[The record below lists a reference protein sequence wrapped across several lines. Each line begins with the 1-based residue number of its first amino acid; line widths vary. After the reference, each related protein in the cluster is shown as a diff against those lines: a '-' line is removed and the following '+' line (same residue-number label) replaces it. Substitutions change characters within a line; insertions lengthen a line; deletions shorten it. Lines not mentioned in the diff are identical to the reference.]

1 MNTAPHSFGSRLKT
15 ERERRGIALKSI
27 AASTKI
33 KESLLVDL
41 ERDDLSKWPQ
51 GIFRRAFVREYAAS
65 IGLPPDLVVAEF
77 VALFAE
83 EQRAAPRHVAPEP
96 AAELRLTLADGG
108 GAPIASIATR
118 VAGATVEMCALLG
131 AVQVLAWATGFNFW
145 TVCATASLA
154 YYGLAA
160 ACWDRTPVSLWLQKD
175 RVHAAAED
183 ASAPARSHAVLGLL
197 VQRTQIRRPDR
208 QRSAISTHAV
218 AGAEN
223 LQSASGIILPS

>member
-15 ERERRGIALKSI
+15 ERERRGIPLKTI

-41 ERDDLSKWPQ
+41 ERDDVSKWPQ

-65 IGLPPDLVVAEF
+65 IGLPPESVVAEF
-77 VALFAE
+77 VALFADD
-83 EQRAAPRHVAPEP
+83 QGSAAKRHMSPEP
-96 AAELRLTLADGG
+96 APELRLTFADGG
-108 GAPIASIATR
+108 QAPIASLATR

-131 AVQVLAWATGFNFW
+131 AIQVLTWSTGFNFW
-145 TVCATASLA
+145 TVCATTSLA

-160 ACWDRTPVSLWLQKD
+160 ACWDRTPVSRWLQKD
-175 RVHAAAED
+175 KHVANDE
-183 ASAPARSHAVLGLL
+183 PARTSSRDMLGLL
-197 VQRTQIRRPDR
+197 VPRAQIRRPDEP
-208 QRSAISTHAV
+208 RSAMSVHAV

>member
-65 IGLPPDLVVAEF
+65 IGLPPDSVVAEF
-77 VALFAE
+77 VTLFAE
-83 EQRAAPRHVAPEP
+83 EQDGAAPRRVSPRP
-96 AAELRLTLADGG
+96 GPELRLTFADNGR
-108 GAPIASIATR
+108 APIGSIATR

-131 AVQVLAWATGFNFW
+131 AIQVLTWSTGFNFW

-175 RVHAAAED
+175 RAHGAIKDE
-183 ASAPARSHAVLGLL
+183 SAPANSRDVLGLL
-197 VQRTQIRRPDR
+197 IRRPDR

-218 AGAEN
+218 AGAEK

>member
-65 IGLPPDLVVAEF
+65 IGLPPDSVVAEF
-77 VALFAE
+77 VTLFAE
-83 EQRAAPRHVAPEP
+83 EQGAAPRRVSPGP
-96 AAELRLTLADGG
+96 GPELRLTFADDGR
-108 GAPIASIATR
+108 APIGSIATR
-118 VAGATVEMCALLG
+118 VAAATVEMCALLG
-131 AVQVLAWATGFNFW
+131 AIQLLTWSTGFNFW

-175 RVHAAAED
+175 RAHGATKDE
-183 ASAPARSHAVLGLL
+183 SAPANSRDVLGLL
-197 VQRTQIRRPDR
+197 IRRPDR

>member
-33 KESLLVDL
+33 KESLLRDL

-65 IGLPPDLVVAEF
+65 IGLPPDSVVAEF
-77 VALFAE
+77 VTLFAE
-83 EQRAAPRHVAPEP
+83 EQGAKAPERGSSESAP
-96 AAELRLTLADGG
+96 ELRLTFADDGRP
-108 GAPIASIATR
+108 PIGSIATR

-131 AVQVLAWATGFNFW
+131 AIQVLTWSTGFNFW

-175 RVHAAAED
+175 RAHGANKDE
-183 ASAPARSHAVLGLL
+183 SAPANSRDVLGLL
-197 VQRTQIRRPDR
+197 IRRPDR
-208 QRSAISTHAV
+208 QRSPISTHAV